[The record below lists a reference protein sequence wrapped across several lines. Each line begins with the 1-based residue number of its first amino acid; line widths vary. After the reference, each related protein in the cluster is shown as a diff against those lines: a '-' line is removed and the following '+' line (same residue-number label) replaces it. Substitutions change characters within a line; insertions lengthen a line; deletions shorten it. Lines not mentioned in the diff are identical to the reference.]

1 MLFTDIV
8 RITSCFNNLF
18 TFLCQHGVLAA
29 QQVCV
34 CGTPMVLKERSG
46 IQDGHSWR
54 CSNKDCRKWRSIRYG
69 SFFEGSHISVI
80 KWVQAIF
87 LWSIDEPNKK
97 IETLTGISL
106 HTIVHM
112 LTAIRSVCSNSL
124 QANPVLLGGA
134 GIIVEIDESMF
145 GHKQKYH
152 RGRVCKAPWVFGMV
166 ERETGRAV
174 LVRVPNRVRATLLN
188 VIQRHIRPGTSIYS
202 DEFTPYRTLHQLGYI
217 HLAVN
222 HSKNFVDPNT
232 GVHTNTIEGI
242 WSVVKRKFKRMS
254 GTPYQHLPGYLDE
267 FMWRRRHDDHF
278 VAILED
284 MAAGF

>member
-1 MLFTDIV
+1 MLV
-8 RITSCFNNLF
+8 Y
-18 TFLCQHGVLAA
+18 
-29 QQVCV
+29 
-34 CGTPMVLKERSG
+34 CGTLRTTGHKMSG
-46 IQDGHSWR
+46 IQGEIIFIQCRLLIDVFFLGFLGKISTLR
-54 CSNKDCRKWRSIRYG
+54 NLVIVNKLHRK
-69 SFFEGSHISVI
+69 
-80 KWVQAIF
+80 K
-87 LWSIDEPNKK
+87 
-97 IETLTGISL
+97 
-106 HTIVHM
+106 
-112 LTAIRSVCSNSL
+112 
-124 QANPVLLGGA
+124 
-134 GIIVEIDESMF
+134 
-145 GHKQKYH
+145 
-152 RGRVCKAPWVFGMV
+152 
-166 ERETGRAV
+166 
-174 LVRVPNRVRATLLN
+174 LN

-242 WSVVKRKFKRMS
+242 WSMVKRKFKRMS

>member
-8 RITSCFNNLF
+8 RITSCFNSLF
-18 TFLCQHGVLAA
+18 TFLCQHDVLAA

-80 KWVQAIF
+80 KWVQVIF

-106 HTIVHM
+106 HTIVQM

-124 QANPVLLGGA
+124 
-134 GIIVEIDESMF
+134 
-145 GHKQKYH
+145 
-152 RGRVCKAPWVFGMV
+152 
-166 ERETGRAV
+166 
-174 LVRVPNRVRATLLN
+174 LLN
-188 VIQRHIRPGTSIYS
+188 AMGLWNGWAWRNWTCCTHSCTESTPRDPCECHTETWGQEHQYTRMNSHHTEHYTSSDTSI
-202 DEFTPYRTLHQLGYI
+202 
-217 HLAVN
+217 
-222 HSKNFVDPNT
+222 
-232 GVHTNTIEGI
+232 
-242 WSVVKRKFKRMS
+242 
-254 GTPYQHLPGYLDE
+254 
-267 FMWRRRHDDHF
+267 
-278 VAILED
+278 
-284 MAAGF
+284 